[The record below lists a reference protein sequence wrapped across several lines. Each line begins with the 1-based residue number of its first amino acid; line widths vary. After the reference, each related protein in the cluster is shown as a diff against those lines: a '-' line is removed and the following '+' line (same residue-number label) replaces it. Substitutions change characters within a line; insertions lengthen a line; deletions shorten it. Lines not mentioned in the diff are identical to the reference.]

1 MRKVYVVGVGF
12 TKIGRFFDKGLR
24 ELFAEA
30 AIKALDDI
38 GGEKVQALVVGNMMS
53 SSLGEQ
59 DNLGAVL
66 ADYAGLG
73 GIPAFKVEAACG
85 SGGVAVYTGYSLV
98 ASGLF
103 DIVMVGGVE
112 KQTEYPT
119 RIVSKG
125 LAQASDAEYEL
136 FYGISFTGLN
146 ALVMRKYMETYGI
159 SRDEMS
165 VWPVLMHKNASK
177 NPYAQLPFEVTIEQV
192 SNSML
197 IADPIR
203 LLDSSPI
210 GDGAAAL
217 VLASEKYAR
226 KLSDTPVE
234 IAGVGLATDH
244 IYIAYRDDLLKL
256 KATIDASKVAY
267 RMAKVEPSQI
277 DVVEEHDAFT
287 ILGYMN
293 LEDLGFSERG
303 KTPKEIAEGRFH
315 PGDKPTVNPS
325 GGLKARGHPVGATG
339 VYQVAEVAMQL
350 RGDYPGV
357 KVNGEIGL
365 AQSIGGLGTT
375 VSVIILRR

>member
-30 AIKALDDI
+30 SLKALEDI
-38 GGEKVQALVVGNMMS
+38 GNEKVEALVVGNMMS
-53 SSLGEQ
+53 SSLSEQ

-85 SGGVAVYTGYSLV
+85 SGGVAVYTGFSLI

-103 DIVMVGGVE
+103 DVVMVSGVE
-112 KQTEYPT
+112 KETEYPT

-125 LAQASDAEYEL
+125 LAQASDAEYEM

-146 ALVMRKYMETYGI
+146 ALVMRMYMEKYGV

-165 VWPVLMHKNASK
+165 IWPVLMHKNASK

-192 SNSML
+192 KNSMM

-210 GDGAAAL
+210 GDGAAAII
-217 VLASEKYAR
+217 LASEKFAR

-234 IAGVGLATDH
+234 VAGVGMATDH
-244 IYIAYRDDLLKL
+244 IYIAYREDLLKL
-256 KATIDASKVAY
+256 KATIEASKKAFS
-267 RMAKVEPSQI
+267 MAKVMPSQI
-277 DVVEEHDAFT
+277 DIVEEHDAFT
-287 ILGYMN
+287 VLGFIN

-303 KTPKEIAEGRFH
+303 KTPKEMLQGRFH

-339 VYQVAEVAMQL
+339 VYQVAEVTMQL
-350 RGDYPGV
+350 RGDYPGI
-357 KVNGEIGL
+357 KVQGEIGL
-365 AQSIGGLGTT
+365 AHSIGGLGTT
-375 VSVIILRR
+375 VTVIILKR